1 MRAADQTEYIVQA
14 YDGELAALR
23 DLIRDLGDVVTDD
36 GSLPEVRRLLNKHAL
51 DALAAR
57 VGDIEKADITKD
69 VTA

>member
-57 VGDIEKADITKD
+57 AGDIEKADITED